1 MKVVINDS
9 KSGNTFQRE
18 LETGKNVQLVGKKI
32 GEKVEGSLV
41 GLPGYELKITG
52 GSDTDGAPMR
62 FDIPASRRLHVVL
75 SRGPGVKHLKKG
87 LKLKRRVTGNVV
99 SDRTAQLNTKIE
111 KYGEKPLAD
120 LGFVPKV
127 KEAKE
132 TKEKAEAAKA

>member
-18 LETGKNVQLVGKKI
+18 LDATKSVQLVGKKI
-32 GEKVEGSLV
+32 GDLVEGGFV

-62 FDIPASRRLHVVL
+62 FDVPSSRRLNIVI
-75 SRGPGVKHLKKG
+75 SKGPGVKHLKHG
-87 LKLKRRVTGNVV
+87 MKLKKRVTGNAI
-99 SDRTAQLNTKIE
+99 SNRTAQLNTKIE

-120 LGFVPKV
+120 LGFVPKP
-127 KEAKE
+127 KEEK
-132 TKEKAEAAKA
+132 KAEAAKA